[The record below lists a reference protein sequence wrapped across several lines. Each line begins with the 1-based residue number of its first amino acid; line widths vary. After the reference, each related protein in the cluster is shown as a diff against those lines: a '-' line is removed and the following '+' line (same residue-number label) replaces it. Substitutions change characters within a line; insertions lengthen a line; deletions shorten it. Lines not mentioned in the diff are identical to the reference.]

1 MSIIYSRLVGMSAL
15 SALLLFNVALIPAV
29 ASFAN
34 VSVHCLT
41 GAHSKLP
48 LSLYPALAASPS
60 PTLPLSA
67 VLIMKWLQLFS
78 AIYPAIYLSVCL
90 A

>member
-1 MSIIYSRLVGMSAL
+1 MSIIYSRLVGLSAL

-41 GAHSKLP
+41 SAHSKFSLLSLSPSVP
-48 LSLYPALAASPS
+48 LSLTSS
-60 PTLPLSA
+60 LS
-67 VLIMKWLQLFS
+67 LL
-78 AIYPAIYLSVCL
+78 Y
-90 A
+90 

>member
-41 GAHSKLP
+41 SSHTKLP
-48 LSLYPALAASPS
+48 LSILLYSRFFSLSYSPS
-60 PTLPLSA
+60 LCCINYEMATAFFLQSIQLS
-67 VLIMKWLQLFS
+67 
-78 AIYPAIYLSVCL
+78 IYLSV
-90 A
+90 

>member
-41 GAHSKLP
+41 GAHSELSLSLP
-48 LSLYPALAASPS
+48 LLLYSCFISLS
-60 PTLPLSA
+60 PTIPL
-67 VLIMKWLQLFS
+67 
-78 AIYPAIYLSVCL
+78 Y
-90 A
+90 